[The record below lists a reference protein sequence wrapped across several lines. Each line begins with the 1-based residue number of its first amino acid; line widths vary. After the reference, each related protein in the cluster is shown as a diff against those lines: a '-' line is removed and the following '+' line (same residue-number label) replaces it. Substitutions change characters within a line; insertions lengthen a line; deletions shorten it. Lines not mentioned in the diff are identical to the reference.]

1 MNGRDHASIDKTT
14 SPFDGRLISDER
26 SGFNFIA
33 RVRRGFDFY
42 RSLDFH
48 RAIMI

>member
-1 MNGRDHASIDKTT
+1 MNGRDHESIHETT
-14 SPFDGRLISDER
+14 SPFDGRPISDEW

-42 RSLDFH
+42 RPLDFH
-48 RAIMI
+48 RAIVI